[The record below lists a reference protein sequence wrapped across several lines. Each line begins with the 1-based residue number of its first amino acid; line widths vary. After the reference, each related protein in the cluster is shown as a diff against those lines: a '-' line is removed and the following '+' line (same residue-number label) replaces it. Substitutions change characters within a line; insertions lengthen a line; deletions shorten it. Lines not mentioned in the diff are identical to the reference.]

1 MTIAFNVTEA
11 VFLLSNMLLNIFS
24 KYICNLSSVN
34 QIVVVFLA
42 AHRNQSFPH
51 AARKPLLSAMKRKD
65 SKESHTSQSFDTT
78 SPASTATGTPVT
90 SPQKSLSIREESH
103 EEAMLS
109 ERAGHSEPHSDS
121 SDTDERRVQFNK
133 AKFQIEPT
141 GENIIEE
148 MEIADDGTEE
158 KEKKKHKG

>member
-1 MTIAFNVTEA
+1 
-11 VFLLSNMLLNIFS
+11 
-24 KYICNLSSVN
+24 
-34 QIVVVFLA
+34 
-42 AHRNQSFPH
+42 
-51 AARKPLLSAMKRKD
+51 MKRKD
-65 SKESHTSQSFDTT
+65 SKESYTTSQSIDTT

-90 SPQKSLSIREESH
+90 SPQKSLSIREESN

-109 ERAGHSEPHSDS
+109 ERAGHTGPHSDS

-133 AKFQIEPT
+133 AKLQIEDDD

-148 MEIADDGTEE
+148 LDIADDGTEE

>member
-1 MTIAFNVTEA
+1 M
-11 VFLLSNMLLNIFS
+11 SQHPFS
-24 KYICNLSSVN
+24 
-34 QIVVVFLA
+34 

-51 AARKPLLSAMKRKD
+51 AARKPLLSSMKRKD
-65 SKESHTSQSFDTT
+65 SKESYTTSQSFDTT

-90 SPQKSLSIREESH
+90 SPQKSLSIREESN

-121 SDTDERRVQFNK
+121 SDTDERRVQFHK
-133 AKFQIEPT
+133 AKFQLGGT

>member
-1 MTIAFNVTEA
+1 MIT
-11 VFLLSNMLLNIFS
+11 VFFFICLCFLGFS
-24 KYICNLSSVN
+24 
-34 QIVVVFLA
+34 A
-42 AHRNQSFPH
+42 AHRNQSFSNT
-51 AARKPLLSAMKRKD
+51 ARKPILSSMKRKD
-65 SKESHTSQSFDTT
+65 SKESYTTSQSIDTT

-90 SPQKSLSIREESH
+90 SPQKSVSIREESN

-109 ERAGHSEPHSDS
+109 ERAGHTEPHSDS

-133 AKFQIEPT
+133 AKLQIEDDD

-148 MEIADDGTEE
+148 LDIADDGTEE

>member
-1 MTIAFNVTEA
+1 
-11 VFLLSNMLLNIFS
+11 
-24 KYICNLSSVN
+24 
-34 QIVVVFLA
+34 
-42 AHRNQSFPH
+42 
-51 AARKPLLSAMKRKD
+51 MKRKD
-65 SKESHTSQSFDTT
+65 SKESYTTSQSFDTT
-78 SPASTATGTPVT
+78 SPASTATGTPIT

-109 ERAGHSEPHSDS
+109 ERAGHSEPHSDDS

-133 AKFQIEPT
+133 AKFQIEAP

-148 MEIADDGTEE
+148 LDIADDGSEE